1 MKHIYTLFILIL
13 QFSFLSVISAQS
25 TRDTLYPG
33 VDLQIL
39 KMEALKK
46 EVIQGE
52 GIAVQLTVMNLGIT
66 TSESTRIDFWVSD
79 SDEAMLTQDDV
90 NSSKIIMPLKQDTK
104 LISLNSL
111 SSRRSTKVNSYILLQ
126 LLIRIQEMALILHQT
141 ITINSWVSK

>member
-79 SDEAMLTQDDV
+79 S
-90 NSSKIIMPLKQDTK
+90 
-104 LISLNSL
+104 
-111 SSRRSTKVNSYILLQ
+111 
-126 LLIRIQEMALILHQT
+126 
-141 ITINSWVSK
+141 

>member
-46 EVIQGE
+46 
-52 GIAVQLTVMNLGIT
+52 
-66 TSESTRIDFWVSD
+66 
-79 SDEAMLTQDDV
+79 
-90 NSSKIIMPLKQDTK
+90 K
-104 LISLNSL
+104 LF
-111 SSRRSTKVNSYILLQ
+111 KV
-126 LLIRIQEMALILHQT
+126 RE
-141 ITINSWVSK
+141 